1 MLYVKEI
8 ELKFRKRPAIGI
20 EGANIFRPEDVC
32 FLVRDIRD
40 SVVEKMLALHLN
52 SRNAINCVQ
61 VVSIGTVNY
70 APVNP
75 AEIARVALL
84 TASVGVLL
92 VHNHPSGNT
101 EPSTEDT
108 EDRTITGQVKKALE
122 LFGIALVDHLVVSDS
137 GWYSFKTEGILDC

>member
-1 MLYVKEI
+1 MFYVKEI
-8 ELKFRKRPAIGI
+8 QLKFRKRPAIGI
-20 EGANIFRPEDVC
+20 EGAGVLKPEDVYC
-32 FLVRDIRD
+32 LVRDLRE
-40 SVVEKMLALHLN
+40 SVVEKMLALHLS
-52 SRNAINCVQ
+52 SRNNINCVQ
-61 VVSIGTVNY
+61 VVSIGTVNS

-92 VHNHPSGNT
+92 VHNHPSGDT
-101 EPSTEDT
+101 KPSN

>member
-61 VVSIGTVNY
+61 VVSIGTVNS

-92 VHNHPSGNT
+92 VHNHPSGDT
-101 EPSTEDT
+101 EPSTD
-108 EDRTITGQVKKALE
+108 DRNITGQVKQALA
-122 LFGIALVDHLVVSDS
+122 LFGIVLVDHIVVSDS
-137 GWYSFKTEGILDC
+137 AWYSFKTSGILDC